1 MKAVQYDRFGSE
13 DVLEVRE
20 VDDPVASAGRVVV
33 AVKAAGINPG
43 EVFVRVGRAAET
55 FPSTFPSGQGSDLAG
70 EVVAVGEG
78 VSEFA
83 SGDAVLGWSDE
94 RSSQAELVSVPVTQL
109 IAKPAELSWEVAGS
123 LFIAGAA
130 AVACVR
136 AVAPSKGEVVVVSAA
151 AGGVGSIA
159 VQLVAR
165 TGATVVGIASEAN
178 HDWLQSVG
186 VIPVAYGDGVAERI
200 RGIAPGGVDA
210 FVDAFGAGYVDLALQ
225 LGVTRARINTIVDRA
240 AAQQHGVKSSGT
252 YDLASRATM
261 KELAELVAAGEL
273 EIPIARVYPLEDV
286 QDAYRELAR
295 RHAHGKIVLRP

>member
-1 MKAVQYDRFGSE
+1 MKAVQYDRFGGE

-20 VDDPVASAGRVVV
+20 VDDPLASADRVVV

-109 IAKPAELSWEVAGS
+109 IAKPPELSWEVAGS

-130 AVACVR
+130 AVACIR

-159 VQLVAR
+159 VQLAAR
-165 TGATVVGIASEAN
+165 TGATVIGIASEAN
-178 HDWLQSVG
+178 HDWLRSVG
-186 VIPVAYGDGVAERI
+186 VVPVAYGDGLAERI
-200 RGIAPGGVDA
+200 RGIAPGGADA
-210 FVDAFGAGYVDLALQ
+210 FVDVFGAGYVDLALQ
-225 LGVTRARINTIVDRA
+225 LGVAWARINSIVDRA
-240 AAQQHGVKSSGT
+240 AAQQHGVKTSGT

-261 KELAELVAAGEL
+261 KKLAELVVAGEL

-295 RHAHGKIVLRP
+295 RHTHGKIVLRP

>member
-109 IAKPAELSWEVAGS
+109 IAKPPELSWEVAGS

-130 AVACVR
+130 AVACIR

-159 VQLVAR
+159 VQLAAR
-165 TGATVVGIASEAN
+165 TGATVIGIASEAN
-178 HDWLQSVG
+178 HDWLRSVG
-186 VIPVAYGDGVAERI
+186 VVPVAYGDGVAERI
-200 RGIAPGGVDA
+200 RGIAPGGSDA

-225 LGVTRARINTIVDRA
+225 LGVTRARINSIVDRA
-240 AAQQHGVKSSGT
+240 AAQQHGVKTSGT

-261 KELAELVAAGEL
+261 QELAGLVAAGEL

-295 RHAHGKIVLRP
+295 RHTHGKIVLRP